1 MGQVSMPF
9 DQRARKNEK
18 VILSALA
25 DTGQA
30 VAAGFMGVSESTV
43 SRMKDQELEKL
54 SDILAACGLKV
65 VPESMQCFPAERVEA
80 LRILALQSSVLN
92 NKADQL
98 RWD

>member
-1 MGQVSMPF
+1 MATVSP
-9 DQRARKNEK
+9 QIVERSRKN
-18 VILSALA
+18 VTTILKSLSS
-25 DTGQA
+25 TGQT
-30 VAAGFMGVSESTV
+30 VAASFMGVSESTV

-54 SDILAACGLKV
+54 SDLLAACGLKV
-65 VPESMQCFPAERVEA
+65 VPESMQCFPAEHVEA